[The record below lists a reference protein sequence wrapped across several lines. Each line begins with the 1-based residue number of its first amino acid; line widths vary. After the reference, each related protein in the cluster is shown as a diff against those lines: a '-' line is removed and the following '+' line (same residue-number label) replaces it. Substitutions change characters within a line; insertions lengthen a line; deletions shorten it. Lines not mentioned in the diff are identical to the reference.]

1 MSAGAKSGGGGGGAW
16 MWKRRS
22 LDVER
27 AESGQ
32 RGVCG
37 RQHSLRFEGK
47 VTDSQALLKPDL

>member
-16 MWKRRS
+16 MWKRQS

-27 AESGQ
+27 AESGR

-37 RQHSLRFEGK
+37 RQHSLCVLKGK
-47 VTDSQALLKPDL
+47 